1 MHTPITPIADIILK
15 IMNVFL
21 WLMILS
27 AIGLICLM
35 LLTGVIALS
44 FVLLDISY
52 DWSWMLSIGKT

>member
-21 WLMILS
+21 WLMISS

>member
-1 MHTPITPIADIILK
+1 MHIQSTPIADIILK

-21 WLMILS
+21 WLMVLS

>member
-35 LLTGVIALS
+35 LLTAIIALS

>member
-1 MHTPITPIADIILK
+1 MYIQSTPIADIILK

-21 WLMILS
+21 WLMVS
-27 AIGLICLM
+27 AAIGLICLM
-35 LLTGVIALS
+35 LLTGVVALS